1 MVLIPIFLIGWLAVQ
16 IFALGLGMFSPNVQA
31 ARLHFVE
38 WMGKFYETGGE
49 PFAPF
54 GKKLVNV
61 EAD

>member
-1 MVLIPIFLIGWLAVQ
+1 MVQL
-16 IFALGLGMFSPNVQA
+16 FALVLGMFSPNVQA

-49 PFAPF
+49 PFVPF
-54 GKKLVNV
+54 GKEAIDV